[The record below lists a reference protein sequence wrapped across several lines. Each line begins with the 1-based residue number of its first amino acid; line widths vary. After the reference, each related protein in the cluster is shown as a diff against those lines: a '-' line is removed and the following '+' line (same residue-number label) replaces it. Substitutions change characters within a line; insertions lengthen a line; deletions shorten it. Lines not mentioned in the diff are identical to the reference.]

1 MENYIVIH
9 GNVIYKVENVKY
21 SSTDTHRVFTRNG
34 VLILSVPLSSV
45 LVMDGKGVTA
55 QVVNGLKTGAGV
67 NSPET
72 KTTVIQSEDNF
83 VGGMVVGGIIGAVL
97 F

>member
-1 MENYIVIH
+1 
-9 GNVIYKVENVKY
+9 
-21 SSTDTHRVFTRNG
+21 
-34 VLILSVPLSSV
+34 
-45 LVMDGKGVTA
+45 MDGKGVTA